1 MLDCDVDANP
11 EPSIAWYKDVQTDGS
26 GVPRL
31 QVRTRTIN
39 EANFAPIDFV
49 LCSCIRHGF
58 CELFLDDLSYNNVL
72 VFILFPITY

>member
-31 QVRTRTIN
+31 QVTTRSEN
-39 EANFAPIDFV
+39 
-49 LCSCIRHGF
+49 
-58 CELFLDDLSYNNVL
+58 ELFLYQLILSDVRVSAAYSVNYFDDLSYNYVS
-72 VFILFPITY
+72 VFIQFPITY